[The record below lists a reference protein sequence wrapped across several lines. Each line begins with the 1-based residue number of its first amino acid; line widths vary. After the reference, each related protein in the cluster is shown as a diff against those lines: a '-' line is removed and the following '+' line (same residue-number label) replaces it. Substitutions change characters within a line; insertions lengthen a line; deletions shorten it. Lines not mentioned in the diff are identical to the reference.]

1 MLVLERISCINFVEK
16 DGHAFFSN
24 RFYNGL
30 FKVEIRTGKTVF
42 LGCFEHERISK
53 RNIHKEIFLKDEKI
67 YFCPRRG
74 RFLHIFDLKNHS
86 IQAVELRSEQ
96 EKPFLI
102 EEVVIGENDIFFVPD
117 QNNGSVRKWNMETRL
132 LVKID
137 EKKKL
142 PGQYLSE
149 HKERFPVPEF
159 IGEYQIAYACINNF
173 FGKWISD
180 EVWYGF
186 LPMGSQMLKYV
197 KESNRLEVIP
207 LVLMNEE
214 ELKDYLW
221 KVKTELVKD
230 KIVSEEE
237 MSVQDW
243 LSITFEKEVQNQN
256 SFGKRC
262 AGKNVWR
269 LTKE

>member
-1 MLVLERISCINFVEK
+1 
-16 DGHAFFSN
+16 
-24 RFYNGL
+24 
-30 FKVEIRTGKTVF
+30 
-42 LGCFEHERISK
+42 
-53 RNIHKEIFLKDEKI
+53 
-67 YFCPRRG
+67 
-74 RFLHIFDLKNHS
+74 
-86 IQAVELRSEQ
+86 
-96 EKPFLI
+96 
-102 EEVVIGENDIFFVPD
+102 
-117 QNNGSVRKWNMETRL
+117 
-132 LVKID
+132 
-137 EKKKL
+137 
-142 PGQYLSE
+142 
-149 HKERFPVPEF
+149 
-159 IGEYQIAYACINNF
+159 
-173 FGKWISD
+173 
-180 EVWYGF
+180 
-186 LPMGSQMLKYV
+186 MGSQMLKYV